1 MCRERFHGCFYW
13 VICLV
18 LIGVGFWWYR
28 TFMYRELAP
37 EGYLPVQGRY
47 AVQLETNPPPNDRA
61 PFS

>member
-1 MCRERFHGCFYW
+1 